1 MSIRTIRRLLAGDA
15 QSDRI
20 VPPSGITAHLIL
32 FAAAAM
38 AFLAVFAL
46 ALALAAGRVADRWS
60 DDLSQS
66 ATLRISGP
74 AEQRDAQTEAALT
87 ILQETPGIASS
98 RPLSVQEQAMLLA
111 PWLGTDLPLQDL
123 PLPQLIEVIADQTGY
138 DTDALQQRLTDE
150 VPGAV
155 LDDHSRWSAPVVDA
169 VQGLRRLGLISLLLI
184 AGTLAATVTLAARA
198 VLAANA
204 QVIEVLRLV
213 GAQDRF
219 VTRAF
224 VRRLT
229 LRALVG
235 ASSGMVLGLLA
246 VLLLPSGGEADGF
259 LTDIGFH
266 GIGWLVPL
274 LVPAMTAAIAFVATW
289 LAARQKLTEFS

>member
-1 MSIRTIRRLLAGDA
+1 MSNRTIRRFLAGDS

-20 VPPSGITAHLIL
+20 VPPSGITTHLT
-32 FAAAAM
+32 FFTAAAM

-46 ALALAAGRVADRWS
+46 ALALTAGHVADRWS
-60 DDLSQS
+60 DALSQS

-74 AEQRDAQTEAALT
+74 EDQRETQTEAALN
-87 ILQETPGIASS
+87 ILQETQGIASS
-98 RPLSVQEQAMLLA
+98 RPLGEEEQAALLA
-111 PWLGTDLPLQDL
+111 PWLGTDLPLEDL

-169 VQGLRRLGLISLLLI
+169 AQGLRRLGLISLLLI
-184 AGTLAATVTLAARA
+184 GGTMAATVTLAARA
-198 VLAANA
+198 ALAANA

-213 GAQDRF
+213 GARDRF

-229 LRALVG
+229 LRAVTGSG
-235 ASSGMVLGLLA
+235 AGMILGVLA

-266 GIGWLVPL
+266 GIGWLAPL
-274 LVPAMTAAIAFVATW
+274 LVPAMTAAVAFVATW